1 MQQVHAK
8 KFLGQHFLTDLT
20 VAQKIAKT
28 LAFSEEVVQIDR
40 PAVIKATPASA
51 LPTNS
56 KFAGTP
62 NKKIKVLEVGPG
74 MGVLTQFLLKDPQIE
89 LTAIEL
95 DRESVA
101 YLKEW
106 YPELHLIEGDFLKL
120 DLDTLYPEGEF
131 NVIGN
136 YPYNISSQIFF
147 RVLEYKDRIPVCSGM
162 IQKEVAERIA
172 SAPGKKA
179 YGILSV
185 LLQAYYDIEYL
196 FTVHEHVF
204 NPPPKVKSA
213 VIRMTRNRRRQLG
226 CDEALF
232 KTIVKTAF
240 NQRRKQMRNSLQQL
254 VGKGNPILEENI
266 FTKRPEQLSVDEFI
280 QLTLLIEKS
289 HVGNQNIL

>member
-1 MQQVHAK
+1 MQQVRAK
-8 KFLGQHFLTDLT
+8 KFLGQHFLKDLS
-20 VAQKIAKT
+20 VAQRIAET
-28 LAFSEEVVQIDR
+28 I
-40 PAVIKATPASA
+40 T
-51 LPTNS
+51 
-56 KFAGTP
+56 AGR
-62 NKKIKVLEVGPG
+62 VLEIGPG
-74 MGVLTQFLLKDPQIE
+74 MGVLTQYLLKNPNLQT
-89 LTAIEL
+89 TAIEI

-120 DLDTLYPEGEF
+120 DLNIIYPDGDF
-131 NVIGN
+131 CVMGN

-147 RVLEYKDRIPVCSGM
+147 KVLDHKDRIPVCSGM

-172 SAPGKKA
+172 SKPGKKA

-196 FTVHEHVF
+196 FTVDEHVF

-213 VIRMTRNRRRQLG
+213 VVRLTRNNRQQLD

-240 NQRRKQMRNSLQQL
+240 NQRRKQMRNSLMGI
-254 VGKGNPILEENI
+254 VGKENPLLNDPI
-266 FTKRPEQLSVDEFI
+266 FTKRPEQLSVEEFI
-280 QLTLLIEKS
+280 SLTKLI
-289 HVGNQNIL
+289 QNS

>member
-1 MQQVHAK
+1 MQQVRAK
-8 KFLGQHFLTDLT
+8 KFLGQHFLKDLS
-20 VAQKIAKT
+20 VAQRIAET
-28 LAFSEEVVQIDR
+28 ILVPHDNENAFGS
-40 PAVIKATPASA
+40 PAR
-51 LPTNS
+51 
-56 KFAGTP
+56 
-62 NKKIKVLEVGPG
+62 VLEIGPG
-74 MGVLTQFLLKDPQIE
+74 MGVLTQYLLKNPNLQT
-89 LTAIEL
+89 TAIEI

-120 DLDTLYPEGEF
+120 DLNIIYPEGEF
-131 NVIGN
+131 CVIGN

-147 RVLEYKDRIPVCSGM
+147 KVLDYKDRIPVCSGM

-172 SAPGKKA
+172 SKPGKKA

-196 FTVHEHVF
+196 FTVDEHVF

-213 VIRMTRNRRRQLG
+213 VIRMTRNSRKGLG

-232 KTIVKTAF
+232 KNVVKTAF
-240 NQRRKQMRNSLQQL
+240 NQRRKQMRNSLMGL
-254 VGKGNPILEENI
+254 VGKENPILNDPI

-280 QLTLLIEKS
+280 ELTKLIESK
-289 HVGNQNIL
+289 N

>member
-1 MQQVHAK
+1 MQQVRAK
-8 KFLGQHFLTDLT
+8 KFLGQHFLKDLS
-20 VAQKIAKT
+20 VAQRIAETAYKGQGDEVQSTKEKI
-28 LAFSEEVVQIDR
+28 R
-40 PAVIKATPASA
+40 
-51 LPTNS
+51 
-56 KFAGTP
+56 
-62 NKKIKVLEVGPG
+62 VLEIGPG
-74 MGVLTQFLLKDPQIE
+74 MGVLTQYLLKNPNIQ
-89 LTAIEL
+89 LTAIEI

-120 DLDTLYPEGEF
+120 DLNILYPEGEF

-147 RVLEYKDRIPVCSGM
+147 KVLDYKDRIPVCSGM

-172 SAPGKKA
+172 SKPGKKA

-196 FTVHEHVF
+196 FTVDEYVF

-213 VIRMTRNRRRQLG
+213 VIRMTRNKRRRLE
-226 CDEALF
+226 CDEELF
-232 KTIVKTAF
+232 KTVVKTAF

-254 VGKGNPILEENI
+254 VGKGNPILEEKI
-266 FTKRPEQLSVDEFI
+266 FTMRPEQLSVEQFI
-280 QLTLLIEKS
+280 ELTQLVERQKTKEES
-289 HVGNQNIL
+289 HE